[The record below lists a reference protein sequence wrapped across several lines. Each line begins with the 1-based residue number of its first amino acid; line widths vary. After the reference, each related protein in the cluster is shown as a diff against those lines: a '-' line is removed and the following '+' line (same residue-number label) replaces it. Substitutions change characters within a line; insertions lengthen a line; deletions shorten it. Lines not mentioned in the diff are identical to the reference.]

1 MRKSRFTTVRVSI
14 QSNKKLITWHDRALC
29 FTAQIAIQF
38 IALLELEGE
47 LDSTLSLLRD
57 F

>member
-14 QSNKKLITWHDRALC
+14 QSNKKLITWRDRALC